1 VLCAACMIAFANQ
14 LRTYWT
20 DVPVPSITAYA
31 NVWNGDP
38 GIGLGTLFHAR
49 YVVPLLILGLAI
61 FVSAG
66 AVSNVQASPTISLDN
81 TNGIPGTLVT
91 VTLSGYDSSDTSCT
105 IAGALVSDA
114 TSCSLSGGSGTMTFI
129 VKQYTPAGAYVITI
143 TGNPKGDS
151 AQVSFQVNGFSFSLN
166 PTSGPVGT
174 EVSFT
179 TTEGTS
185 LPTNDTSCSVSS
197 QPAGAVTTSACVV
210 SNGSASGTFIVGQ
223 VSPGDYVIEV
233 TACTGNV
240 GCAPS
245 AGDFAQQTF
254 TVTGGPT
261 ITLNPTSGGLGADIS
276 VSGTGFKL
284 SDQAC
289 SITSPSSPNV
299 VQNAGCAVTS
309 GTEDVHGS
317 FIVGSVSAGQYV
329 IEVTGCQG
337 NTPCAPS
344 QGDFAQE
351 VLTVVSTTTPS
362 IALNG
367 VYNVPGTTIQVSGSG
382 FSLSD
387 TTCSLSGSPVS
398 SSSCSISGGTLSG
411 YFVVANIPTGSY
423 TITATGSTG
432 DSASTTFSVAP
443 QTAPAV
449 PGFPVEAT
457 LLGLIIGTAIVVTAR
472 RRRKDS
478 YRS

>member
-1 VLCAACMIAFANQ
+1 MI
-14 LRTYWT
+14 
-20 DVPVPSITAYA
+20 
-31 NVWNGDP
+31 
-38 GIGLGTLFHAR
+38 
-49 YVVPLLILGLAI
+49 I
-61 FVSAG
+61 FLSAG
-66 AVSNVQASPTISLDN
+66 GVSNVRASPTISLDN

-91 VTLSGYDSSDTSCT
+91 VTLSGYDSSDSSCT
-105 IAGALVSDA
+105 IVGAPVSDP
-114 TSCSLSGGSGTMTFI
+114 TSCSLSGGSGTLTFI

-143 TGNPKGDS
+143 TGNQKGDS

-166 PTSGPVGT
+166 PASGPVGT

-179 TTEGTS
+179 TVEGTS
-185 LPTNDTSCSVSS
+185 FPTNDTSCSISS
-197 QPAGAVTTSACVV
+197 QSSGAVTIPACIV

-245 AGDFAQQTF
+245 AGDFSQQTF

-284 SDQAC
+284 SDQTC
-289 SITSPSSPNV
+289 SITSPSNPSV

-309 GTEDVHGS
+309 GTEDIHGS
-317 FIVGSVSAGQYV
+317 FIVGNVLAGQYV

-351 VLTVVSTTTPS
+351 VLTVVTTTTPT

-367 VYNVPGTTIQVSGSG
+367 VYNVPGTTIQVSGTG
-382 FSLSD
+382 FSSSD

-398 SSSCSISGGTLSG
+398 SSSCSISAGTLSG
-411 YFVVANIPTGSY
+411 YFVVANVATGSY

-432 DSASTTFSVAP
+432 DSASTNFSVAP
-443 QTAPAV
+443 QSTPYQYTYPYAV
-449 PGFPVEAT
+449 PGFPVEAI
-457 LLGLIIGTAIVVTAR
+457 LLGLIIGTAMVVAAR
-472 RRRKDS
+472 RRWKDN
-478 YRS
+478 